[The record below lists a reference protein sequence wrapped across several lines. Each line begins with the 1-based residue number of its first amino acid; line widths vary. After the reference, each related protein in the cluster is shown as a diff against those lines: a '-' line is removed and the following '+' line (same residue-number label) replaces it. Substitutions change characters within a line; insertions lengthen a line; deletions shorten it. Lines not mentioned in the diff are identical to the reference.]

1 MRPRKPMK
9 IKPMT
14 NMLPDGIVPDY
25 KDVKELSR
33 FISERGKILSRART
47 GITAKQQ
54 RTLKRNIKRARQI
67 GLLPFIV
74 RG

>member
-1 MRPRKPMK
+1 MKPRKIIK

-25 KDVKELSR
+25 KEYKELSR
-33 FISERGKILSRART
+33 FISERGKILGRART

-54 RTLKRNIKRARQI
+54 RTLTQNIKRARQI

-74 RG
+74 RV